1 MFMKKLLAA
10 LVFVGFLTGG
20 VAAPIGVHFDDCK
33 VTVSKAA
40 QAQTAKPE
48 DEKKGKQDKKAK
60 KEKKPKKEKQAKP
73 EKGKGAKDKG
83 KGADKGKKGKAEK
96 KTEG

>member
-20 VAAPIGVHFDDCK
+20 VAAPIGVHFDGGK
-33 VTVSKAA
+33 VTVSEAA
-40 QAQTAKPE
+40 KAQTAKPE
-48 DEKKGKQDKKAK
+48 DEKKSK
-60 KEKKPKKEKQAKP
+60 KP

-83 KGADKGKKGKAEK
+83 KGADKGKKGKTEK

>member
-20 VAAPIGVHFDDCK
+20 AAAPIGIHFDSGN

-40 QAQTAKPE
+40 KAQTAKPE
-48 DEKKGKQDKKAK
+48 DEKKGKKDKKAK
-60 KEKKPKKEKQAKP
+60 KEKKPKKEKKAKP
-73 EKGKGAKDKG
+73 EKGKGKKEKG
-83 KGADKGKKGKAEK
+83 KGAEKGKK
-96 KTEG
+96 TES